1 MWYVKNEAVKIFLYY
16 MRGRK
21 KFLCNISYMISHN
34 LVKKLLV
41 RYCIHSYMA
50 FTNPFKK
57 ALG

>member
-1 MWYVKNEAVKIFLYY
+1 M
-16 MRGRK
+16 GRK

-50 FTNPFKK
+50 FNNPFKK